1 MREKSE
7 TWDVLADQYI
17 LMNQLLHKALKECRE
32 ESRNKNMDNLKFKF
46 KRAYYN
52 FKYFLDF
59 SIADLLKILVYTVLT
74 VMIINCAVDISSTL
88 EYVLYYILVFTSIVG
103 IEMFIRL
110 GKSDNYV
117 RTLAYRT
124 RTNLVSHVCKKSN
137 TAIII
142 RATGQT
148 FETILKIIPEI
159 YGCMITVVN
168 NELQIVG
175 AGIHI
180 AKGDLVII
188 SDDVEVIKEA
198 SITRSVEDSYYKV
211 TEFTGF

>member
-59 SIADLLKILVYTVLT
+59 CIADLLKILVYTVLT
-74 VMIINCAVDISSTL
+74 VMIINWAVDISSTL

-103 IEMFIRL
+103 IEMFIKL

-117 RTLAYRT
+117 RTLAYST
-124 RTNLVSHVCKKSN
+124 QTDLVNHICKKSD
-137 TAIII
+137 TAIMI
-142 RATGQT
+142 RATGRT

-159 YGCMITVVN
+159 YGCTMTVVN
-168 NELQIVG
+168 KELQIVG

-180 AKGDLVII
+180 VDGDLVII
-188 SDDVEVIKEA
+188 SDGVEVIKEK
-198 SITRSVEDSYYKV
+198 SRTRFVQDSYYKV
-211 TEFTGF
+211 TEFTSF

>member
-1 MREKSE
+1 MREKSG
-7 TWDVLADQYI
+7 TWNVLADQYI

-59 SIADLLKILVYTVLT
+59 SIADLLKILVYTVPT
-74 VMIINCAVDISSTL
+74 VMIINWAVDISSTL
-88 EYVLYYILVFTSIVG
+88 EYVLYYILVFASIVG
-103 IEMFIRL
+103 IEMFIKL

-117 RTLAYRT
+117 RTLAYST
-124 RTNLVSHVCKKSN
+124 RTDLVNHICKKSD
-137 TAIII
+137 TAIMI
-142 RATGQT
+142 RATEKT

-159 YGCMITVVN
+159 YGCTIIVVN

-180 AKGDLVII
+180 VRGDLVII
-188 SDDVEVIKEA
+188 SDDVEVIKGEPRKTF
-198 SITRSVEDSYYKV
+198 IQNSYYKV
-211 TEFTGF
+211 TEFSAF

>member
-32 ESRNKNMDNLKFKF
+32 ENRNKNMDNLKFKF

-59 SIADLLKILVYTVLT
+59 CIADLLKILVYTVLT
-74 VMIINCAVDISSTL
+74 VMIINWAVDISSTL

-103 IEMFIRL
+103 IEMFIKL

-117 RTLAYRT
+117 RTLAYST

-137 TAIII
+137 TAIMI

-159 YGCMITVVN
+159 YGCTITVVN

-211 TEFTGF
+211 TEFTSF

>member
-1 MREKSE
+1 MREKSG
-7 TWDVLADQYI
+7 TWNVLADQYS

-59 SIADLLKILVYTVLT
+59 SIADLLKILVYTVST
-74 VMIINCAVDISSTL
+74 VMIINWAVDISSTL

-103 IEMFIRL
+103 IEMFIKL

-117 RTLAYRT
+117 RTLAYST
-124 RTNLVSHVCKKSN
+124 RTDLVNHICKKSD
-137 TAIII
+137 TAIMI
-142 RATGQT
+142 RATEKT

-159 YGCMITVVN
+159 YGCTITVVN
-168 NELQIVG
+168 KELQIVG

-180 AKGDLVII
+180 VRGDLVII
-188 SDDVEVIKEA
+188 SDDVEVIKGEPRKTF
-198 SITRSVEDSYYKV
+198 IQNSYYKV
-211 TEFTGF
+211 TEFSAF

>member
-59 SIADLLKILVYTVLT
+59 CIADLLKILVYTVLT
-74 VMIINCAVDISSTL
+74 VMIINWAVDISSTL

-103 IEMFIRL
+103 IEMFIKL

-117 RTLAYRT
+117 RTLAYST

-137 TAIII
+137 TAIMI

-159 YGCMITVVN
+159 YGCTITVVN

-211 TEFTGF
+211 TEFISF

>member
-59 SIADLLKILVYTVLT
+59 CIADLLKILVYTVLT
-74 VMIINCAVDISSTL
+74 VMIINWAVDISSTL

-103 IEMFIRL
+103 IEMFIKL

-117 RTLAYRT
+117 RTLAYST

-137 TAIII
+137 TAIMI

-159 YGCMITVVN
+159 YGCTITVVN

-175 AGIHI
+175 SGIHI

-211 TEFTGF
+211 TEFTSF

>member
-1 MREKSE
+1 MREKSG
-7 TWDVLADQYI
+7 TWNVLADQYI

-59 SIADLLKILVYTVLT
+59 SIADLLTILVYTVST
-74 VMIINCAVDISSTL
+74 VMIINWAVDISSTL

-103 IEMFIRL
+103 IEMFIKL
-110 GKSDNYV
+110 GKSDNYA
-117 RTLAYRT
+117 RTLAYST
-124 RTNLVSHVCKKSN
+124 RTDLVNHICKKSD
-137 TAIII
+137 TAIMI
-142 RATGQT
+142 RATGRT

-159 YGCMITVVN
+159 YGCTIIVVN

-180 AKGDLVII
+180 VNGDLVII
-188 SDDVEVIKEA
+188 SDDVEVIKGEPRKTF
-198 SITRSVEDSYYKV
+198 IQNSYYKV
-211 TEFTGF
+211 TEFSAF

>member
-1 MREKSE
+1 M
-7 TWDVLADQYI
+7 
-17 LMNQLLHKALKECRE
+17 
-32 ESRNKNMDNLKFKF
+32 NKNMNNLKFKF

-59 SIADLLKILVYTVLT
+59 SISDLLFILVSTVLI
-74 VMIINCAVDISSTL
+74 VAIINCAVDISSTL
-88 EYVLYYILVFTSIVG
+88 EYVLYYILVFTSLVG
-103 IEMFIRL
+103 IEMFRKL
-110 GKSDNYV
+110 GTSDNYV
-117 RTLAYRT
+117 RTLAYST
-124 RTNLVSHVCKKSN
+124 RTNLVSHICKKSN
-137 TAIII
+137 AAIMI

-148 FETILKIIPEI
+148 FETILKTIPEI
-159 YGCMITVVN
+159 YGCTITVVD

-198 SITRSVEDSYYKV
+198 SITRSVKDSYYKV

>member
-117 RTLAYRT
+117 RTLAYST
-124 RTNLVSHVCKKSN
+124 QTDLVNHICKKSD
-137 TAIII
+137 TAIMI
-142 RATGQT
+142 RATGRT
-148 FETILKIIPEI
+148 FETILKIILEI
-159 YGCMITVVN
+159 YGCTMTVVN
-168 NELQIVG
+168 KELQIVG

-180 AKGDLVII
+180 VDGDLVII
-188 SDDVEVIKEA
+188 SDGVEVIKEK
-198 SITRSVEDSYYKV
+198 SRTRFVQDSYYKV
-211 TEFTGF
+211 TEFTSF

>member
-59 SIADLLKILVYTVLT
+59 CIADLLKILVYTVLT
-74 VMIINCAVDISSTL
+74 VMIINWAVDISSTL

-103 IEMFIRL
+103 IEMFIKL

-117 RTLAYRT
+117 RTLAYST

-137 TAIII
+137 TAIMI

-148 FETILKIIPEI
+148 FETILKIILEI
-159 YGCMITVVN
+159 YGCTITVVN

-211 TEFTGF
+211 TEFTSF

>member
-17 LMNQLLHKALKECRE
+17 LMNQLLHKVLKECRE

-59 SIADLLKILVYTVLT
+59 CIADLLKILVYTVLT
-74 VMIINCAVDISSTL
+74 VMIINWAVDISSTL

-103 IEMFIRL
+103 IEMFIKL

-117 RTLAYRT
+117 RTLAYST

-137 TAIII
+137 TAIMI

-159 YGCMITVVN
+159 YGCTITVVN

-211 TEFTGF
+211 TEFTSF

>member
-117 RTLAYRT
+117 RTLAYST
-124 RTNLVSHVCKKSN
+124 QTDLVNHICKKSD
-137 TAIII
+137 TAIMI
-142 RATGQT
+142 RATGRT

-159 YGCMITVVN
+159 YGCTMTVVN
-168 NELQIVG
+168 KELQIVG

-180 AKGDLVII
+180 VDGDLVII
-188 SDDVEVIKEA
+188 SDGVEVIKEK
-198 SITRSVEDSYYKV
+198 SRTRFVQDSYYKV
-211 TEFTGF
+211 TEFTSF

>member
-59 SIADLLKILVYTVLT
+59 CIANLLKILVYTVLT
-74 VMIINCAVDISSTL
+74 VMIINWAVDISSTL

-103 IEMFIRL
+103 IEMFIKL

-117 RTLAYRT
+117 RTLAYST

-137 TAIII
+137 TAIMI

-159 YGCMITVVN
+159 YGCTITVVN

-211 TEFTGF
+211 TEFTSF

>member
-59 SIADLLKILVYTVLT
+59 CIADLLKILVYTVLT
-74 VMIINCAVDISSTL
+74 VMIINWAVDISSTL

-103 IEMFIRL
+103 IEMFIKL

-117 RTLAYRT
+117 RTLAYST
-124 RTNLVSHVCKKSN
+124 RTNLVNHICKKSD
-137 TAIII
+137 TAIMI

-159 YGCMITVVN
+159 YGCTITVVN

-211 TEFTGF
+211 TEFTSF

>member
-59 SIADLLKILVYTVLT
+59 CIADLLKILVYTALT
-74 VMIINCAVDISSTL
+74 VMIINWAVDISSTL

-103 IEMFIRL
+103 IEMFIKL

-117 RTLAYRT
+117 RTLAYST

-137 TAIII
+137 TAIMI

-159 YGCMITVVN
+159 YGCTITVVN

-211 TEFTGF
+211 TEFTSF

>member
-59 SIADLLKILVYTVLT
+59 CIADLLKILVYTVLT
-74 VMIINCAVDISSTL
+74 VMIINWAVDISSTL

-103 IEMFIRL
+103 IEMFIKL

-117 RTLAYRT
+117 RTLAYSI

-137 TAIII
+137 TAIMI

-159 YGCMITVVN
+159 YGCTITVVN

-211 TEFTGF
+211 TEFTSF

>member
-117 RTLAYRT
+117 RTLAYST
-124 RTNLVSHVCKKSN
+124 QTDLVNHICKKSD
-137 TAIII
+137 TAIMI
-142 RATGQT
+142 RATGRT

-159 YGCMITVVN
+159 YGCTMTVVN
-168 NELQIVG
+168 KELQIVG

-180 AKGDLVII
+180 VDGDLVII
-188 SDDVEVIKEA
+188 SDGVEVIKEK
-198 SITRSVEDSYYKV
+198 SRTRVVQDSYYKV
-211 TEFTGF
+211 TEFTSF

>member
-103 IEMFIRL
+103 IEMFIKL

-117 RTLAYRT
+117 RTLAYST
-124 RTNLVSHVCKKSN
+124 RTNLVNHICKKSD
-137 TAIII
+137 TAIMI

-159 YGCMITVVN
+159 YGCTMTVVN
-168 NELQIVG
+168 KELQIVG

-180 AKGDLVII
+180 VEGDLVII
-188 SDDVEVIKEA
+188 SDGVEVIKEK
-198 SITRSVEDSYYKV
+198 SRTRFVQDSYYKV
-211 TEFTGF
+211 TEFTSF

>member
-59 SIADLLKILVYTVLT
+59 CIADLLKILVYTVLT
-74 VMIINCAVDISSTL
+74 VKIINWAVDISSTL

-117 RTLAYRT
+117 RTLAYST
-124 RTNLVSHVCKKSN
+124 QTDLVNHICKKSD
-137 TAIII
+137 TAIMI
-142 RATGQT
+142 RATGRT

-159 YGCMITVVN
+159 YGCTMTVVN
-168 NELQIVG
+168 KELQIVG

-180 AKGDLVII
+180 VDGDLVII
-188 SDDVEVIKEA
+188 SDGVEVIKEK
-198 SITRSVEDSYYKV
+198 SRTRFVQDSYYKV
-211 TEFTGF
+211 TEFTSF

>member
-59 SIADLLKILVYTVLT
+59 CIADLLKILVYTVLT
-74 VMIINCAVDISSTL
+74 VMITNWAVDISSTL

-103 IEMFIRL
+103 IEMFIKL

-117 RTLAYRT
+117 RTLAYST

-137 TAIII
+137 TAIMI

-159 YGCMITVVN
+159 YGCTITVVN

-211 TEFTGF
+211 TEFTSF

>member
-1 MREKSE
+1 MREKSG
-7 TWDVLADQYI
+7 TWNVLADQYI

-59 SIADLLKILVYTVLT
+59 SIADLLKILVYTVPT
-74 VMIINCAVDISSTL
+74 VMIINWAVDISSTL

-103 IEMFIRL
+103 IEMFIKL

-117 RTLAYRT
+117 RTLAYST
-124 RTNLVSHVCKKSN
+124 RTDLVNHICKKSD
-137 TAIII
+137 TAIMI
-142 RATGQT
+142 RATEKT
-148 FETILKIIPEI
+148 FGTILKIIPEI
-159 YGCMITVVN
+159 YGCTIIVVN

-180 AKGDLVII
+180 VRGDLVII
-188 SDDVEVIKEA
+188 SDDVEVIKGEPRKTF
-198 SITRSVEDSYYKV
+198 IQNSYYKV
-211 TEFTGF
+211 TEFSAF

>member
-59 SIADLLKILVYTVLT
+59 CIADLLKILVYTVLT
-74 VMIINCAVDISSTL
+74 VMIINWAVDISSTL

-103 IEMFIRL
+103 IEMFIKL

-117 RTLAYRT
+117 RTLAYST

-137 TAIII
+137 TAIMI

-159 YGCMITVVN
+159 YGCTITVVN

-211 TEFTGF
+211 TEFTSF

>member
-1 MREKSE
+1 MREKSG
-7 TWDVLADQYI
+7 TWNVLADQYI

-59 SIADLLKILVYTVLT
+59 SIADLLKILVYTVST
-74 VMIINCAVDISSTL
+74 VMIINWAVDISSTL

-103 IEMFIRL
+103 IEMFIKL

-117 RTLAYRT
+117 RTLAYST
-124 RTNLVSHVCKKSN
+124 RTDLVNHICKKSD
-137 TAIII
+137 TAIMI
-142 RATGQT
+142 RATEKT

-159 YGCMITVVN
+159 YGCTIIVVN

-180 AKGDLVII
+180 TKGDLVII

-198 SITRSVEDSYYKV
+198 SITRAVKDSYYKV

>member
-32 ESRNKNMDNLKFKF
+32 ESRNKNRDNLKFKF

-59 SIADLLKILVYTVLT
+59 CIADLLKILVYTVLT
-74 VMIINCAVDISSTL
+74 VMIINWAVDISSTL

-103 IEMFIRL
+103 IEMFIKL

-117 RTLAYRT
+117 RTLAYST

-137 TAIII
+137 TAIMI

-159 YGCMITVVN
+159 YGCTITVVN

-211 TEFTGF
+211 TEFTSF

>member
-7 TWDVLADQYI
+7 TWDGLADQYI

-59 SIADLLKILVYTVLT
+59 CIADLLKILVYTVLT
-74 VMIINCAVDISSTL
+74 VMIINWAVDISSTL

-103 IEMFIRL
+103 IEMFIKL

-117 RTLAYRT
+117 RTLAYST

-137 TAIII
+137 TAIMI

-159 YGCMITVVN
+159 YGCTITVVN

-211 TEFTGF
+211 TEFTSF

>member
-59 SIADLLKILVYTVLT
+59 CIADLLKILVYTVLT
-74 VMIINCAVDISSTL
+74 VMIINWAVDISSTL

-103 IEMFIRL
+103 IEMFIKL

-117 RTLAYRT
+117 RTLAYST

-137 TAIII
+137 TAIMI

-159 YGCMITVVN
+159 YGCTMTVVN
-168 NELQIVG
+168 KELQIVG

-180 AKGDLVII
+180 VNGDLVII
-188 SDDVEVIKEA
+188 SDDVEVIKGEPRKTF
-198 SITRSVEDSYYKV
+198 IQNSYYKV
-211 TEFTGF
+211 TEFTSF

>member
-7 TWDVLADQYI
+7 TWNVLADQYI

-59 SIADLLKILVYTVLT
+59 SIADLLKILVYTVST
-74 VMIINCAVDISSTL
+74 VMIINWAVDISSTL

-103 IEMFIRL
+103 IEMFIKL

-117 RTLAYRT
+117 RTLAYST
-124 RTNLVSHVCKKSN
+124 RTDLVNHICKKSD
-137 TAIII
+137 TAIMI
-142 RATGQT
+142 RATGRT

-159 YGCMITVVN
+159 YGCTMIVVN

-180 AKGDLVII
+180 VNGDLVII
-188 SDDVEVIKEA
+188 SDDIEVIKGEPRKTF
-198 SITRSVEDSYYKV
+198 IQNSYYKV
-211 TEFTGF
+211 TEFSAF

>member
-117 RTLAYRT
+117 RTLAYST
-124 RTNLVSHVCKKSN
+124 QTDLVNHICKKSD
-137 TAIII
+137 TAIMI
-142 RATGQT
+142 RATGRT

-159 YGCMITVVN
+159 YGCTMTVVN
-168 NELQIVG
+168 KELQIVG

-211 TEFTGF
+211 TEFTSF

>member
-59 SIADLLKILVYTVLT
+59 CIADLLKILVYTVLT
-74 VMIINCAVDISSTL
+74 VMIINWAVDISSTL

-103 IEMFIRL
+103 IEMFIKL

-117 RTLAYRT
+117 RTLAYST

-137 TAIII
+137 TAIMI

-159 YGCMITVVN
+159 YGCTITVVN

-188 SDDVEVIKEA
+188 SDNVEVIKEA

-211 TEFTGF
+211 TEFTSF

>member
-74 VMIINCAVDISSTL
+74 VMIINWAVDISSTL

-103 IEMFIRL
+103 IEMFIKL

-117 RTLAYRT
+117 RTLAYST
-124 RTNLVSHVCKKSN
+124 QTDLVNHICKKSD
-137 TAIII
+137 TAIMI
-142 RATGQT
+142 RATGRT

-159 YGCMITVVN
+159 YGCTMTVVN
-168 NELQIVG
+168 KELQIVG

-180 AKGDLVII
+180 VDGDLVII
-188 SDDVEVIKEA
+188 SDGVEVIKEK
-198 SITRSVEDSYYKV
+198 SRTRFVQDSYYKV
-211 TEFTGF
+211 TEFTSF

>member
-1 MREKSE
+1 MREKSG
-7 TWDVLADQYI
+7 TWNVLADQYI

-59 SIADLLKILVYTVLT
+59 SIADLLKILVYTVST
-74 VMIINCAVDISSTL
+74 VMIINWAVDISSTL

-103 IEMFIRL
+103 IGMFIKL

-117 RTLAYRT
+117 RTLAYST
-124 RTNLVSHVCKKSN
+124 RNELDNHICKKSD
-137 TAIII
+137 TAIMI
-142 RATGQT
+142 RATEKT

-159 YGCMITVVN
+159 YGCTIIVVN

-180 AKGDLVII
+180 VRGDLVII
-188 SDDVEVIKEA
+188 SDDVEVIKGEPRKTF
-198 SITRSVEDSYYKV
+198 IQNSYYKV
-211 TEFTGF
+211 TEFSAF

>member
-59 SIADLLKILVYTVLT
+59 CIADLLKILVYTVLT

-117 RTLAYRT
+117 RTLAYST

-137 TAIII
+137 TAIMI

-159 YGCMITVVN
+159 YGCTITVVN

-211 TEFTGF
+211 TEFTSF

>member
-59 SIADLLKILVYTVLT
+59 CIADLLKILVYTVLT
-74 VMIINCAVDISSTL
+74 VMIINWAVDISSIL

-103 IEMFIRL
+103 IEMFIKL

-117 RTLAYRT
+117 RTLAYST
-124 RTNLVSHVCKKSN
+124 RTNLVNHICKKSD
-137 TAIII
+137 TAIMI

-159 YGCMITVVN
+159 YGCTMTVVN
-168 NELQIVG
+168 KELQIVG

-180 AKGDLVII
+180 VDGDLVII
-188 SDDVEVIKEA
+188 SDGVEVIKEK
-198 SITRSVEDSYYKV
+198 SRTRFVQDSYYKV
-211 TEFTGF
+211 TEFTSF

>member
-59 SIADLLKILVYTVLT
+59 CIADLLKILVYTVLT
-74 VMIINCAVDISSTL
+74 VMIINWAVDISSTL

-103 IEMFIRL
+103 IEMFIKL

-117 RTLAYRT
+117 RTLAYST
-124 RTNLVSHVCKKSN
+124 RTNLVSHICKKSN
-137 TAIII
+137 TAIMI

-159 YGCMITVVN
+159 YGCTITVVN

-180 AKGDLVII
+180 SKGDLVII
-188 SDDVEVIKEA
+188 SDDVEVIKKA

-211 TEFTGF
+211 TEFTSF